1 MTMNRRTFLSIGL
14 FVVLLIQMVACSSI
28 DCPFMNTVYTTY
40 QLKQGEEQADTLR
53 DTLSVWIHRFDAT
66 DSVVL
71 NKAVNVTSFNLPM
84 SYTNPEDSLFFCI
97 VHKGSKESQVFSM
110 ILDTV
115 VVRKTNIPHFE
126 SVDCSPKYFHEI
138 TDVNY
143 THNGINLIE
152 IKNTSV
158 TYEPKNHFY
167 IYFKH

>member
-1 MTMNRRTFLSIGL
+1 MNKRKFIPLGL
-14 FVVLLIQMVACSSI
+14 FAFILMQMVACSSI

-40 QLKQGEEQADTLR
+40 QLKQGEEKTDTLR
-53 DTLSVWIHRFDAT
+53 DTLSVWIHRFDKT

-84 SYTNPEDSLFFCI
+84 SYTNLEDSLFFCI
-97 VHKGSKESQVFSM
+97 VHEVSKEPKVCSSV
-110 ILDTV
+110 LDTV
-115 VVRKTNIPHFE
+115 VVKKTNTPHFE

-138 TDVNY
+138 TDVNH
-143 THNGINLIE
+143 TNNGINFIE